1 MPFMRACRAA
11 FVIALAFAGSA
22 ASAQQHGNSP
32 YTGAEQRQIAS
43 LSANDL
49 ADLRSGQG
57 WGLALPAELNG
68 VPGPTHLL
76 ELSEDIGLS
85 KTQIAELTDI
95 RDRMRAAAIEAG
107 EVFIAS
113 ERALNDAFVDGA
125 PDETTMARLV
135 QVAGNARAA
144 LRLAHLSAHLETL
157 PLLTT
162 EQVASY
168 NRLRGYHEATDCEKV
183 PEGHDPAMWHQHKGC
198 E

>member
-1 MPFMRACRAA
+1 MRTSKAI

-22 ASAQQHGNSP
+22 ASAQQPATSP

-49 ADLRSGQG
+49 AELRSGHG

-85 KTQIAELTDI
+85 EKQIAELTEI
-95 RDRMRAAAIEAG
+95 RDRMRAAAIETG

-113 ERALNDAFVDGA
+113 ERALNDAFVGGA
-125 PDETTMARLV
+125 PDEATMAQLV

-162 EQVASY
+162 EQIASY
-168 NRLRGYHEATDCEKV
+168 NRLRGYHEAPDCEEV
-183 PEGHDPAMWHQHKGC
+183 PEGHDTAMWRQHKGC